1 MPPNPVPDVS
11 RLRPFKVGDWLIEPK
26 PCHATHG
33 DTVVKLRPQLVDVL
47 VCLARRA
54 GKIVLKDEILTDVWP
69 GQFVAESGLSRCV
82 AELRQTLHDD
92 AQEPRYIETIPKRGY
107 RLVAPVVWLQED
119 PPEIVVEAPPER
131 AAVPE
136 PPLPSPSEPSPGAGV
151 AEATAPAPAVER
163 AIPGGRH
170 RAWRRAAWAALAIAM
185 VVTGV
190 TIVGRLVQTPAMLLT
205 ERDAVLLA
213 DVNNT
218 TRDPVF
224 DGTLRLALA
233 VALEQAPFLRIL
245 PDGDVRATVVR
256 MGQPPDTRV
265 VGPVALDV
273 CRREGGA
280 VLLAASIAPVGSRYA
295 VGIEAIGCG
304 SGETVARALVEANS
318 KERVLGAL
326 EGAATRIR
334 QKLGESRDSLRQH
347 EVPLER
353 ATTPSLEAL
362 KALTLGDRNRDQGH
376 LSDALTLYR
385 QATELDPLFALAW
398 ARRGAVARNLNM
410 RDEMLPAYRRAYE
423 LRDRVS
429 QPERFYIEAHYVVDE
444 DPEKAIEIFRAWKR
458 MYPGSYIPPNNLA
471 ALLTGQMG
479 RYDEALPDARE
490 AVRLAPGSPM
500 AYRTLALSCL
510 GTGRLDEARQ
520 ALAAATARG
529 IDDVYIHHLALTM
542 ALLDGGRAALESANP
557 RSGNP
562 MAALD
567 TLQVRASSAMAEG
580 RLGEARRIWSE
591 AIQSASDVGRGGRLV
606 EIRLFQARA
615 EALLGDRRAAR
626 AALQA
631 VVAADRTPVTLVSA
645 AVVYA
650 LIDEQGQARTLLDE
664 IARQR
669 LPDPGLSRVWLPS
682 ARALVEAVEGH
693 TDAATATWQP
703 VARFARGSDFALA
716 PLGVGAL
723 VDMYARRP
731 ASAATA
737 FSDLIRLRALDPA
750 SPWVAFARLGLAR
763 ALRDSGDTAG
773 SLTAYDAF
781 LDSWKE
787 ADPDA
792 PLLAAARRERK
803 AVAGR

>member
-1 MPPNPVPDVS
+1 MPLSPAPDVP
-11 RLRPFKVGDWLIEPK
+11 RLSPFKVGDWLIEPK

-54 GKIVLKDEILTDVWP
+54 GKIVLKDEILAEVWS
-69 GQFVAESGLSRCV
+69 GQFVAESGLSRCI
-82 AELRQTLHDD
+82 AELRQVLHDD
-92 AQEPRYIETIPKRGY
+92 AQGPRYIETIPKRGY
-107 RLVAPVVWLQED
+107 RLVAPVVWVQED
-119 PPEIVVEAPPER
+119 PPETVVEPAPER
-131 AAVPE
+131 VAEPE
-136 PPLPSPSEPSPGAGV
+136 PALSSSREPGPSPAG
-151 AEATAPAPAVER
+151 AEASAPATGVEQVNHH
-163 AIPGGRH
+163 GHH
-170 RAWRRAAWAALAIAM
+170 RAWRRAAWVALAIAM

-190 TIVGRLVQTPAMLLT
+190 TMVGRLVRSPAMLLT

-213 DVNNT
+213 DVTNT

-233 VALEQAPFLRIL
+233 VALEQTPFLRIL
-245 PDGDVRATVVR
+245 PDGDVRATVAR

-280 VLLAASIAPVGSRYA
+280 VLLAASIAPIGSRYA
-295 VGIEAIGCG
+295 VGIEAIACG
-304 SGETVARALVEANS
+304 SGDTVARALVEADG

-326 EGAATRIR
+326 AGAVTRIR
-334 QKLGESRDSLRQH
+334 QKLGESRDSLSQH

-362 KALTLGDRNRDQGH
+362 KALTLGDRSRDQGR
-376 LSDALTLYR
+376 LADALTLYR

-410 RDEMLPAYRRAYE
+410 RDEMLPAYRRAYD

-429 QPERFYIEAHYVVDE
+429 PPERFYIEAHYVVDE

-471 ALLTGQMG
+471 ALLAGQMG
-479 RYDEALPDARE
+479 RYDEALTDARE

-510 GTGRLDEARQ
+510 GTGRHDEARQ
-520 ALAAATARG
+520 VLAAATARG
-529 IDDVYIHHLALTM
+529 IDDLNMHRLKLTM
-542 ALLDGGRAALESANP
+542 ALLDGGRAALERLASRP
-557 RSGNP
+557 GDP
-562 MAALD
+562 MADLD
-567 TLQVRASSAMAEG
+567 TLRVRASAAMAEG
-580 RLGEARRIWSE
+580 RLREARRIWSE
-591 AIQSASDVGRGGRLV
+591 AVQRASDAGHGGRLV
-606 EIRLFQARA
+606 EIRLFQAQA

-626 AALQA
+626 AVLQT
-631 VVAADRTPVTLVSA
+631 VLSADRTPVTLVTA

-650 LIDEQGQARTLLDE
+650 LMDEPTRARPLLDE

-669 LPDPGLSRVWLPS
+669 GSDPFLVRVWLPS
-682 ARALVEAVEGH
+682 ARALVEAVEGQ

-703 VARFARGSDFALA
+703 AARFARGSDLALA
-716 PLGVGAL
+716 PIGVGAL
-723 VDMYARRP
+723 IDMYAHRP

-737 FSDLIRLRALDPA
+737 FSDLIRLHAIEPA
-750 SPWVAFARLGLAR
+750 SPWVAFARLGRAR

-773 SLTAYDAF
+773 SLEAYDTF

-787 ADPDA
+787 ADPEA
-792 PLLAAARRERK
+792 PLLAAARRERA
-803 AVAGR
+803 AVTGR

>member
-1 MPPNPVPDVS
+1 AVAVY
-11 RLRPFKVGDWLIEPK
+11 FAG
-26 PCHATHG
+26 
-33 DTVVKLRPQLVDVL
+33 TVFLLL
-47 VCLARRA
+47 
-54 GKIVLKDEILTDVWP
+54 G
-69 GQFVAESGLSRCV
+69 G
-82 AELRQTLHDD
+82 
-92 AQEPRYIETIPKRGY
+92 
-107 RLVAPVVWLQED
+107 
-119 PPEIVVEAPPER
+119 
-131 AAVPE
+131 
-136 PPLPSPSEPSPGAGV
+136 
-151 AEATAPAPAVER
+151 ATAPSAWLWTHCAPLTYVR
-163 AIPGGRH
+163 YPGTLAFLAAPLILLLIARGLH
-170 RAWRRAAWAALAIAM
+170 GRRAAPWAALAITM
-185 VVTGV
+185 VATGI
-190 TIVGRLVQTPAMLLT
+190 TIVGRLSQAPAMLLT

-213 DVNNT
+213 DVHNT

-245 PDGDVRATVVR
+245 PDGDVRATVAR

-265 VGPVALDV
+265 LGPVALDV

-280 VLLAASIAPVGSRYA
+280 VLLAASIAPIGSRYA
-295 VGIEAIGCG
+295 VGIEAIACG
-304 SGETVARALVEANS
+304 SGETVARALVEADG

-334 QKLGESRDSLRQH
+334 QKLGESHDSLRQH

-362 KALTLGDRNRDQGH
+362 KALTLGDKSRDRGR
-376 LSDALTLYR
+376 LADALTLYR

-520 ALAAATARG
+520 VLAAATARG
-529 IDDVYIHHLALTM
+529 INDGNMHRLALTM
-542 ALLDGGRAALESANP
+542 ALLDGGRAALERRANP

-562 MAALD
+562 MVELD
-567 TLQVRASSAMAEG
+567 TLRVRASAAMAEG
-580 RLGEARRIWSE
+580 RLREARRIWSE
-591 AIQSASDVGRGGRLV
+591 AIQSASDVGRGGRMV

-615 EALLGDRRAAR
+615 EALLGERRAAR

-631 VVAADRTPVTLVSA
+631 VLAADRTTVTLVSA

-650 LIDEQGQARTLLDE
+650 LIDDSGRARTLLDE

-669 LPDPGLSRVWLPS
+669 VRDPGLSRVWLPS

-703 VARFARGSDFALA
+703 VARFARGSDFTLA

-723 VDMYARRP
+723 VDMYAHRP
-731 ASAATA
+731 ASAASA
-737 FSDLIRLRALDPA
+737 FSDLIRLRALEPD

-773 SLTAYDAF
+773 SLKAYDAF

-787 ADPDA
+787 ADSGA
-792 PLLAAARRERK
+792 PLLTAARRER
-803 AVAGR
+803 ATIAGR

>member
-1 MPPNPVPDVS
+1 MPLGPAPDVP
-11 RLRPFKVGDWLIEPK
+11 RLSPFTVGDWLIEPK

-54 GKIVLKDEILTDVWP
+54 GKIVLKDEILADVWP
-69 GQFVAESGLSRCV
+69 GQFVAESGLSRCI
-82 AELRQTLHDD
+82 AELRQVLHDD
-92 AQEPRYIETIPKRGY
+92 AQGPRYIETIPKRGY
-107 RLVAPVVWLQED
+107 RLVAPVVWVQE
-119 PPEIVVEAPPER
+119 PSS
-131 AAVPE
+131 PE
-136 PPLPSPSEPSPGAGV
+136 PGPSPAAAEASEPAPG
-151 AEATAPAPAVER
+151 VEQVNHN
-163 AIPGGRH
+163 GHH
-170 RAWRRAAWAALAIAM
+170 RAWRRAAWVALAIAM

-190 TIVGRLVQTPAMLLT
+190 TLVGRLVQAPAMLLT

-218 TRDPVF
+218 TRDPMF

-233 VALEQAPFLRIL
+233 VALEQTPFLRIL
-245 PDGDVRATVVR
+245 PDGDVRATVAR
-256 MGQPPDTRV
+256 MGQPPDTPV

-280 VLLAASIAPVGSRYA
+280 VLLAASIAPIGSGYA
-295 VGIEAIGCG
+295 VGIEAIACG
-304 SGETVARALVEANS
+304 SGETVARALVEADG

-326 EGAATRIR
+326 EGAVTRIR
-334 QKLGESRDSLRQH
+334 QRLGESHDSLSQH

-353 ATTPSLEAL
+353 ATTPSLDAL
-362 KALTLGDRNRDQGH
+362 KALTLGDRSRDQGR
-376 LSDALTLYR
+376 LADALTLYR

-398 ARRGAVARNLNM
+398 ARRGAVARNLNL

-429 QPERFYIEAHYVVDE
+429 PPERFYIEAHYVVDE

-471 ALLTGQMG
+471 ALLAGQMG
-479 RYDEALPDARE
+479 RYDEALADARE

-520 ALAAATARG
+520 VIAAATARG
-529 IDDVYIHHLALTM
+529 SDDFNMHRLALTM
-542 ALLDGGRAALESANP
+542 ALLDGGRAARESAAAA
-557 RSGNP
+557 RSGDP
-562 MAALD
+562 MAARD
-567 TLQVRASSAMAEG
+567 TLRVRPSAAMAEG
-580 RLGEARRIWSE
+580 RLREARRIWSE
-591 AIQSASDVGRGGRLV
+591 AVQRASDVGRGGRLV
-606 EIRLFQARA
+606 EIRLFQAQA
-615 EALLGDRRAAR
+615 EALLGDRRATR
-626 AALQA
+626 VVLQA
-631 VVAADRTPVTLVSA
+631 ILAADRTPVTLMTA
-645 AVVYA
+645 AIVYA
-650 LIDEQGQARTLLDE
+650 LIDEPARARPLLDE

-669 LPDPGLSRVWLPS
+669 APDPFLVRVWLSS
-682 ARALVEAVEGH
+682 ARALVEAVEGQ

-703 VARFARGSDFALA
+703 AARFARGSDSALA
-716 PLGVGAL
+716 PIGVGAL
-723 VDMYARRP
+723 IDMYAHRP

-737 FSDLIRLRALDPA
+737 FSDLIRLHAIEPA
-750 SPWVAFARLGLAR
+750 SPWVAFARLGRAR

-773 SLTAYDAF
+773 SLEAYDTF
-781 LDSWKE
+781 LDFWKE
-787 ADPDA
+787 ADAEA
-792 PLLAAARRERK
+792 PLLAAARRERA

>member
-1 MPPNPVPDVS
+1 MPPSSAPDVP
-11 RLRPFKVGDWLIEPK
+11 RLRPFTVGDWLIEPK

-33 DTVVKLRPQLVDVL
+33 DTVAKLRPQLVDVL

-54 GKIVLKDEILTDVWP
+54 GKIVLKDEILADVWP

-82 AELRQTLHDD
+82 AELRQALHDD

-107 RLVAPVVWLQED
+107 RLLAPVVWLQED
-119 PPEIVVEAPPER
+119 PPES
-131 AAVPE
+131 VPE
-136 PPLPSPSEPSPGAGV
+136 PPLPSSSEPGPAPGAL
-151 AEATAPAPAVER
+151 EANAPAPAVE
-163 AIPGGRH
+163 PVNHESRH
-170 RAWRRAAWAALAIAM
+170 RTWRRAAWAGLAIAM

-190 TIVGRLVQTPAMLLT
+190 TIVGRLARTPAMLLT

-218 TRDPVF
+218 TRDPMF

-245 PDGDVRATVVR
+245 PDGDVRATVAR

-265 VGPVALDV
+265 LGPVALDV

-295 VGIEAIGCG
+295 VGIEAIACG
-304 SGETVARALVEANS
+304 SGETVARALVEADG

-334 QKLGESRDSLRQH
+334 RKLGETRQSLRQH

-362 KALTLGDRNRDQGH
+362 KALTLGDRNRDQGR
-376 LSDALTLYR
+376 LADALTLYR

-444 DPEKAIEIFRAWKR
+444 DPEKAIEIFQAWKR

-479 RYDEALPDARE
+479 RYDEALADARE

-520 ALAAATARG
+520 VLAAATARG
-529 IDDVYIHHLALTM
+529 IDDVNMHRLALTIT
-542 ALLDGGRAALESANP
+542 LLDGGRAALENP
-557 RSGNP
+557 AALRSGHP
-562 MAALD
+562 MAELD
-567 TLQVRASSAMAEG
+567 TLRVRASVAMAEG
-580 RLGEARRIWSE
+580 RLREARRIWSE
-591 AIQSASDVGRGGRLV
+591 ALQSASDVGRGGRLV
-606 EIRLFQARA
+606 EIRLFQAQA

-631 VVAADRTPVTLVSA
+631 VLAADRTPVTLVTA
-645 AVVYA
+645 AVVYS
-650 LIDEQGQARTLLDE
+650 LIDEPGRARTLLDE
-664 IARQR
+664 IARHR
-669 LPDPGLSRVWLPS
+669 VPDPGLLRVWLPS

-693 TDAATATWQP
+693 TDAATATWRP

-723 VDMYARRP
+723 IDILERGRPRGSAPCRRP
-731 ASAATA
+731 ARAYGRRRPLTP
-737 FSDLIRLRALDPA
+737 LRA
-750 SPWVAFARLGLAR
+750 VRN
-763 ALRDSGDTAG
+763 LRFD
-773 SLTAYDAF
+773 
-781 LDSWKE
+781 E
-787 ADPDA
+787 MCQQ
-792 PLLAAARRERK
+792 RQ
-803 AVAGR
+803 